1 MTEIQQAEKRDEKSV
16 EEKREVK
23 KTEERREHIKQ
34 AEVYETSK
42 ESLKIQKKAP
52 LLNIPLEFVTPSRTP
67 GILTPHVSII
77 PYAFAKLDIINA
89 RTIQSSILTPKLK
102 VLKKSP
108 RNIRVQVYE
117 PLKIVELTCPSL
129 NLKLKPPENWSIRPL
144 LEPLT
149 ITDLGFLN
157 PRFRCGLKR
166 IERLEI
172 LPTPF
177 IKSGEICM
185 PKIQVAQTY
194 FTMEEIKRVVYN
206 LWLTRFDEDFII
218 ECIKR
223 AYGKVLSLNEV
234 RKIIAEG
241 EKGYVEIIGM
251 LPTYVNTSIHAIIAE
266 KGGIYLRGTQTKL
279 TLPGEVQRYKTKP
292 EEVSVK
298 LAPKLSPEDVGP
310 IYELIFEERSGKG
323 VGGAVTYSGETVYV
337 ILEKPLLKEYECKDT
352 FHYLCI
358 RSLREYVGEA
368 KTRAISGEYGKDEV
382 ERYLG
387 EKDITVIE
395 KERLK
400 AEGLVKE
407 TAQGLILEIREEAL
421 ADRLR
426 EFAEGFKFVIF
437 YVAPKES
444 QILYEKL
451 WKLRSKF
458 HDKIFWVAPKQTIT
472 LEDVLVK
479 ISKLIWAFV
488 DMPEVESYDDIF
500 GYGKNAYYKKLE
512 EIRDIVK
519 HGPEKPYPIVK
530 THRPER
536 ESLEHYLLKC
546 FIAKS
551 FVDKPPEEMVLSREP
566 KEKRYKKIRFEYE
579 WGKPPKIISDAYVE
593 DDKIAIEVE
602 TLFEEGEH
610 GGEPIAKIRDETVEK
625 YVKNEIPINKLWILM
640 ENLTVARHLREL
652 LVLRDLYKRRREK
665 GEMHFSVDFFTL
677 DLKNERLMPIEE
689 FALSF
694 YDIKKSLNPTTNGE

>member
-1 MTEIQQAEKRDEKSV
+1 MSEVWIAEKRSEKAKECK
-16 EEKREVK
+16 EEKK
-23 KTEERREHIKQ
+23 KTSQ
-34 AEVYETSK
+34 AKVSELHTGSGE
-42 ESLKIQKKAP
+42 IPKKALFLNFP
-52 LLNIPLEFVTPSRTP
+52 LRNVATSSAPSILIPRINV
-67 GILTPHVSII
+67 I
-77 PYAFAKLDIINA
+77 PCISVKLDVINTKA
-89 RTIQSSILTPKLK
+89 PQSRFLSLNLRIPQKL
-102 VLKKSP
+102 P
-108 RNIRVQVYE
+108 RDIKVQVYE
-117 PLKIVELTCPSL
+117 PLKIAKLTCPSL
-129 NLKLKPPENWSIRPL
+129 NLKLKPPRNWSIRPL

-149 ITDLGFLN
+149 MTNLGLLN
-157 PRFRCGLKR
+157 PSFRCGLKR

-194 FTMEEIKRVVYN
+194 FTMEEIRRVIYN

-241 EKGYVEIIGM
+241 EKGNVEIIGT
-251 LPTYVNTSIHAIIAE
+251 LPTYVNRSINAIIAE

-279 TLPGEVQRYKTKP
+279 TLPEEVQRYKTKR
-292 EEVSVK
+292 EEVSVE

-310 IYELIFEERSGKG
+310 IYELIFEEKSGKG

-337 ILEKPLLKEYECKDT
+337 ILEKPFLKEYECKDT

-358 RSLREYVGEA
+358 RSLREYVGKAE
-368 KTRAISGEYGKDEV
+368 TRAISGEYGKDEV

-387 EKDITVIE
+387 ERDITVIDKE
-395 KERLK
+395 KLK
-400 AEGLVKE
+400 EKGLVKE
-407 TAQGLILEIREEAL
+407 TEQGLILEIKEEAL

-426 EFAEGFKFVIF
+426 EFAEGPKFVIF
-437 YVAPKES
+437 YVAPKEA

-472 LEDVLVK
+472 LEDVLIK

-530 THRPER
+530 THRPGP

-551 FVDKPPEEMVLSREP
+551 FVDKPPEETVLSREP
-566 KEKRYKKIRFEYE
+566 KEKRYKKIKFEYE
-579 WGKPPKIISDAYVE
+579 WERPLKIISDAYVE

-640 ENLTVARHLREL
+640 ENLTMARHLREL

-665 GEMHFSVDFFTL
+665 GETHFSVDFFTL